1 MAGGREDSTL
11 REGVWGIFM
20 WKERKAVELSYL
32 NAEGKLRAQKLF
44 WEKSVKTWS
53 ENLWIF
59 FSKRVLK
66 RVAKK
71 KKSAMTYDNFV
82 AMQI

>member
-11 REGVWGIFM
+11 REGVRGIFM
-20 WKERKAVELSYL
+20 WKESKAVELSYL
-32 NAEGKLRAQKLF
+32 NTEGKLRAQKLF
-44 WEKSVKTWS
+44 CEKSVKTWS

-59 FSKRVLK
+59 FSKKVLK

-71 KKSAMTYDNFV
+71 KISYDLW
-82 AMQI
+82 